1 MVSSAVAENDLLHE
15 PSHCEHYWWHFNDLH
30 SKFHNIISLLDGLY
44 WSAHYS
50 ECLPPSACTLFTF
63 FIFKNKRTG
72 HEKTLEKW
80 VKGCYHSATK
90 IKGAFDWVSLVINT
104 KVLKRHNYGSWKEG
118 IVTVGT
124 SVFLWH
130 YLLPSQAFSG
140 IIQLGSIHFTCECL
154 RKGPCVSER
163 VDHPSLWKQ

>member
-1 MVSSAVAENDLLHE
+1 MVSSAVAENDLQHE

-50 ECLPPSACTLFTF
+50 ECLPPSARTLFTF
-63 FIFKNKRTG
+63 LSSRTKELAMKRHWKSELKAVT
-72 HEKTLEKW
+72 T
-80 VKGCYHSATK
+80 ATK
-90 IKGAFDWVSLVINT
+90 IKGAFDWMSLVINT

-130 YLLPSQAFSG
+130 YLLPSQAFYG

-163 VDHPSLWKQ
+163 VDHPSSWKQ

>member
-1 MVSSAVAENDLLHE
+1 MTYSMNPLTVSTIDDTSTTCTLI
-15 PSHCEHYWWHFNDLH
+15 SQHYLSVRW
-30 SKFHNIISLLDGLY
+30 SLLI
-44 WSAHYS
+44 S
-50 ECLPPSACTLFTF
+50 TLFRVSPSQCTYTLYF

-163 VDHPSLWKQ
+163 VDHPSSWKQ